1 MQWCGYVN
9 GREHYQY
16 FGGASWCKLL
26 MLFRRSMS
34 MIFWWVSWFVLMLVF
49 IKCFSFSNKVLIWI
63 IWKFWTQLIMEQW
76 WWCELKLFLRKLLIL
91 TTISAWPRYWTKQ
104 LMVVEA
110 SLALLYNNPTCVGIV
125 VNGGMRYPD
134 TPSQEITLLMKRT
147 RCVFRS
153 INAMEILQLV
163 APMGNLMTRQ
173 RINLNMNIRGIS
185 GRLVEVTYS

>member
-1 MQWCGYVN
+1 
-9 GREHYQY
+9 
-16 FGGASWCKLL
+16 
-26 MLFRRSMS
+26 
-34 MIFWWVSWFVLMLVF
+34 
-49 IKCFSFSNKVLIWI
+49 
-63 IWKFWTQLIMEQW
+63 
-76 WWCELKLFLRKLLIL
+76 
-91 TTISAWPRYWTKQ
+91 
-104 LMVVEA
+104 MVVEA